1 MTHTL
6 FVLGA
11 GASVPYGY
19 PTGRD
24 LRSELVDLEFL
35 GGHQHANWPGTSGD
49 QITRRRQ
56 HIEAHFQWIKN
67 AGRDFTRHAK
77 MARELKHS
85 GCTSIDAFVATRSEF
100 VDEAKFSIAAIL
112 LAREN
117 WNALFAPETQG
128 NWYEHLWNLICST
141 ATRVSDIRFEKVRI
155 FTFNYDRSL
164 EAYLLRAIQSRF
176 NISEVDAGAA
186 LEKLS
191 IEHAYGSLGKI
202 VPYANEGIRYG
213 EWDGDFAGCISKAAT
228 TLRLMPETRI
238 ASEQDPF
245 EAAKKWLAEA
255 NRVYY
260 LGYGFDKL
268 NDERLGFGETA
279 INLKQQS
286 HWASNPDVYATTMGL
301 TQTESTIAGNRLGT
315 NLFHFSAHWDD
326 CLSCLHHYPPLL

>member
-1 MTHTL
+1 MSHTL

-11 GASVPYGY
+11 GASVPFGY
-19 PTGRD
+19 PTGRQ
-24 LRSELVDLEFL
+24 LRRELVDLEFL
-35 GGHQHANWPGTSGD
+35 GGHEHAKWQGSNDD
-49 QITRRRQ
+49 QVTRRKQ
-56 HIEAHFQWIKN
+56 QIEHHLKWIEQ
-67 AGRDFTRHAK
+67 ARGDFTKHAL
-77 MARELKHS
+77 MARELKNS
-85 GCTSIDAFVATRSEF
+85 GCTSIDAFVATRPEF

-117 WNALFAPETQG
+117 WSTLFALETQG

-141 ATRVSDIRFEKVRI
+141 ATSVSDIRFENVRI

-186 LEKLS
+186 LEKLC

-202 VPYANEGIRYG
+202 VPYASAGIRYG
-213 EWDGDFAGCISKAAT
+213 EWDGDFGGCVSKASAS
-228 TLRLMPETRI
+228 LRLMPETRNDC
-238 ASEQDPF
+238 EQNPF
-245 EAAKKWLAEA
+245 DTAKQWLVDV

-268 NDERLGFGETA
+268 NDERLGFEKEA
-279 INLKQQS
+279 SNLKQQGK
-286 HWASNPDVYATTMGL
+286 WAQRPNVYATTMGL
-301 TQTESTIAGNRLGT
+301 TPTESSITGIRLGT
-315 NLFHFSAHWDD
+315 NLFEFLAHPDD